1 MGTVRRGPVSPTAR
15 RTIGVLSPV
24 VGGFY
29 FGALIAGV
37 ARAARAAGHRV
48 VAVQTYPAGLDRER
62 YPDESILDAPVGLG
76 AVDGLVVVGKALRA
90 DRLAAVQQWGVP
102 LVLVSEE
109 PTSADDP
116 VVVPDNTA
124 GIRAAVDHLV
134 GHGHTRIGFVGCLT
148 QRDMRERFAA
158 YRATLADHGI
168 EPAESW
174 WYDAT
179 DNHEQGGADAAAR
192 MLALGRQTT
201 AVVAAT
207 DRNAIGFQRALRA
220 AGLVLPRDQAVIG
233 FDHADSGAR
242 VTPRLS
248 TVDAHYDRV
257 GETAVS
263 LLLARMRGEEIVGGE
278 YRTPSTLVL
287 RESCG
292 CTEVGPASTTD
303 QPAGVAGGHQVLR
316 ALAETAFVGPV
327 GAGAGRRAGSAP
339 RDTWWHAVVE
349 PLEAAA
355 ERGAVPAPATLARL
369 ADLTAAMQPHPEALE
384 QLVTCLRGIENATLE
399 ALARPEHAAAVRRVV
414 TEVLLALT
422 KGCTR
427 AMLARSGQ
435 LERTI
440 VDQYEV
446 DMDLLRGDG
455 ASPRA
460 LGWLP
465 RGVRGH
471 ACLGLWLGADRGPG
485 DREMEIVGV
494 HDTSG
499 TLSRLVGMRTTAS
512 QFPPAALTRAGT
524 VGSNELTFV
533 VPVTFGG
540 SDWGLL
546 AIDGTAETR
555 ATSARDRFNHWA
567 ALLAVALDQE
577 RLLTSLREQ
586 RRALEQAAARER
598 SLADTVRA
606 SEERYA
612 LASMAA
618 HDGTWDW
625 DVSAGTVY
633 YSPRWKQT
641 LGYDDDVIGDSPAE
655 WLERV
660 HPADRDD
667 LSAAIAS
674 QLAGAG
680 TPLELEHR
688 VRTSSGDYRW
698 MLCRA
703 VTVLDDAGCP
713 ARLVGALVDVTER
726 KEAEIALQRDALH
739 DPETGLVNRLLFLDR
754 LASAVLRTRRSPSYD
769 CAVVLVRVADDHAI
783 PTQGRHEDGDVHLDL
798 HRELVR
804 RLRRPLR
811 EGDTPARIAEDD
823 FAVLLD
829 DVGPGGVPGRVG
841 QLLDQLR
848 HELGSRI
855 RVGAL
860 GSIRGFRD
868 VSEVLREVDI
878 ALLRGGSTTTW
889 RNEARPGTVLR

>member
-62 YPDESILDAPVGLG
+62 YPDESILDAPVALG
-76 AVDGLVVVGKALRA
+76 AVDGLVVVGRALRA

-116 VVVPDNTA
+116 VVVPDNDG
-124 GIRAAVDHLV
+124 GIRAAVEHLL

-148 QRDMRERFAA
+148 QRDQRERFAA
-158 YRATLADHGI
+158 YRAVLAEHGI
-168 EPAESW
+168 EVGEHWSYEAS
-174 WYDAT
+174 

-192 MLALGRQTT
+192 MFAAGMPTT

-248 TVDAHYDRV
+248 TVDAHFDRV

-263 LLLARMRGEEIVGGE
+263 LLLSKMRGEDVPGGE
-278 YRTPSTLVL
+278 YRAPSSLVL

-292 CTEVGPASTTD
+292 CTDVAASTRVGAPGSTL
-303 QPAGVAGGHQVLR
+303 AACHQALR
-316 ALAETAFVGPV
+316 AVAESAFVGPL
-327 GAGAGRRAGSAP
+327 GAGAGRRSGSAP

-355 ERGAVPAPATLARL
+355 DRGAVPNPPTLARL
-369 ADLTAAMQPHPEALE
+369 ADLTSAMQPHPEALE
-384 QLVTCLRGIENATLE
+384 QLVTCVRAIEQHQVE
-399 ALARPEHAAAVRRVV
+399 ALSEPEHETALRRTV

-471 ACLGLWLGADRGPG
+471 ACLALWLGADRGPG

-546 AIDGTAETR
+546 AIDGTVETR

-577 RLLTSLREQ
+577 RLLASLREQ

-641 LGYDDDVIGDSPAE
+641 LGYDDDVIGDSPGE

-660 HPADRDD
+660 HPADRDEV
-667 LSAAIAS
+667 SAAIAS
-674 QLAGAG
+674 QLAGTG

-726 KEAEIALQRDALH
+726 KEAELALQRDALH

-754 LASAVLRTRRSPSYD
+754 LGTAVLRTRRSPTYD
-769 CAVVLVRVADDHAI
+769 CALAVVRVIDDQAV
-783 PTQGRHEDGDVHLDL
+783 PTQGRPDGDARVDL

-811 EGDTPARIAEDD
+811 EGDTPARIGEDE

-829 DVGPGGVPGRVG
+829 DVGPGGLPDRLS
-841 QLLDQLR
+841 QLLDQLQ
-848 HELGSRI
+848 HEMGTRV
-855 RVGAL
+855 RVGVL

-868 VSEVLREVDI
+868 VGEVLREADI
-878 ALLRGGSTTTW
+878 VVLRGGPAPH
-889 RNEARPGTVLR
+889 RAEARGPVLR